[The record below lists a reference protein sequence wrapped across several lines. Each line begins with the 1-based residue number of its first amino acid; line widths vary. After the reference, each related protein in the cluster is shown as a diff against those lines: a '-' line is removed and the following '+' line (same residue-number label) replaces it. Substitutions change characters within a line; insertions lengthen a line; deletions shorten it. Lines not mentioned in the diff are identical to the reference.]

1 MFSLEKGATLIT
13 GGGSGIGRA
22 TALMLAELGAPVVVA
37 DINADAI
44 EATVAEIS
52 KSGGKA
58 LPVLIDVQDKGSVD
72 AAFEKVED
80 WHGPVSVLVNSAGIL
95 QVEPFDEFD
104 IESWNRV
111 FAVNVTG
118 SFMCGQRAA
127 PGMKA
132 AGYGRIVNLSSIS
145 GFRAGVGRTAYGTS
159 KAAIAGL
166 TRQMALELGRHG
178 ITANAVAPGATATP
192 MTHDAYTKETRAS
205 LLPMIPSGFIA
216 DPEDIAAAIVFLVS
230 RQARYVNGHTLPVDG
245 GYLASGMLQTGSL
258 SVES

>member
-1 MFSLEKGATLIT
+1 MFSLEKGTAMIT

-22 TALMLAELGAPVVVA
+22 TALMLARMGAPVAIA
-37 DINADAI
+37 DIDAAAI
-44 EATVAEIS
+44 AETAAEIRDN
-52 KSGGKA
+52 GGDA
-58 LPVLIDVQDKGSVD
+58 LAVLIDVQDKASVN
-72 AAFEKVED
+72 AAFEKVEA
-80 WHGPVSVLVNSAGIL
+80 WRGPVTILVNSAGIL
-95 QVEPFDEFD
+95 RVEPFDDFD
-104 IESWNRV
+104 IDSWNRV

-118 SFMCGQRAA
+118 SFLCGQRAA
-127 PGMKA
+127 PGMKT

-192 MTHDAYTKETRAS
+192 MTHDAYTDETRAS

-230 RQARYVNGHTLPVDG
+230 RQARYVNGHTLQVDG

-258 SVES
+258 AV

>member
-1 MFSLEKGATLIT
+1 MFSLEKGTAMIT

-22 TALMLAELGAPVVVA
+22 TALMLARMGAPVAIA
-37 DINADAI
+37 DIDAAAI
-44 EATVAEIS
+44 AETAAEIRDN
-52 KSGGKA
+52 GGDA
-58 LPVLIDVQDKGSVD
+58 LAVLIDVQDKASVN
-72 AAFEKVED
+72 AAFEKVEA
-80 WHGPVSVLVNSAGIL
+80 WRGPVTILVNSAGIL
-95 QVEPFDEFD
+95 RVEPFDDFD
-104 IESWNRV
+104 IDSWNRV

-118 SFMCGQRAA
+118 SFLCGQRAA
-127 PGMKA
+127 PGMKT

-192 MTHDAYTKETRAS
+192 MTHDAYTDETRAS

-258 SVES
+258 AV

>member
-1 MFSLEKGATLIT
+1 MFSLEKGTAMIT

-22 TALMLAELGAPVVVA
+22 TALMLARMGAPVAIA
-37 DINADAI
+37 DIDAAAI
-44 EATVAEIS
+44 AETAAEIRDN
-52 KSGGKA
+52 GGDA
-58 LPVLIDVQDKGSVD
+58 LAVLIDVQDKASVN
-72 AAFEKVED
+72 AAFEKVEA
-80 WHGPVSVLVNSAGIL
+80 WRGPVTILVNSAGIL
-95 QVEPFDEFD
+95 RVEPFDDFD
-104 IESWNRV
+104 IDSWNRV

-118 SFMCGQRAA
+118 SFLCGQRAA
-127 PGMKA
+127 PGMKT

-192 MTHDAYTKETRAS
+192 MTHDAYTDETRAS

-216 DPEDIAAAIVFLVS
+216 DAEDIAAAIVFLVS

-258 SVES
+258 AV

>member
-1 MFSLEKGATLIT
+1 MFTLENGAALIT

-22 TALMLAELGAPVVVA
+22 TAMMLAKMGAPVAVA
-37 DINADAI
+37 DIDVKASA
-44 EATVAEIS
+44 ETVSEIAQA
-52 KSGGKA
+52 GGRA
-58 LPVLIDVQDKGSVD
+58 LSVVIDVQDKASVD
-72 AAFEKVED
+72 AAFNKVEE

-104 IESWNRV
+104 IDSWNRV
-111 FAVNVTG
+111 FAINVTG
-118 SFMCGQRAA
+118 SFLCGQRAA

-216 DPEDIAAAIVFLVS
+216 DPDDIAAAIVFLVS

-245 GYLASGMLQTGSL
+245 GYLASGMLQTGAL
-258 SVES
+258 SVDN